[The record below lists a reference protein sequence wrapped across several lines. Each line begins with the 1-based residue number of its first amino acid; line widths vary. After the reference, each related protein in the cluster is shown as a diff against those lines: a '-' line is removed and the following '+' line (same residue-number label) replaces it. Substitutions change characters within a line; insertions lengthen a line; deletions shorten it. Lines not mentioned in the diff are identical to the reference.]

1 LDEKNRY
8 KAVESV
14 DKKWFDKDKPKVLK
28 TLRTASFFSRFSLQR
43 QLDIMNVMRIKLYP
57 MNSLLFFEPNEVY
70 VVVSGS
76 ILMKN
81 HERNIMLPQT
91 AAKFSEGDILNFH
104 QEGSEI
110 FYSVETWFLCQVDTE
125 VAIFEKTYF
134 EEIWK
139 DLFQSQSRLIEKNVL
154 ACANEMFSKLNDLTL
169 TTLVYELFETRCF
182 RKGEVIMEQ
191 SKSAPTNQDYRA
203 FY

>member
-1 LDEKNRY
+1 M
-8 KAVESV
+8 